1 MFSDRT
7 DQALLYFAFKSAFG
21 NGNKIRCLLRAH
33 GAGEL
38 ASRVLLPNFKQPKHA
53 IHFGMQIGV

>member
-1 MFSDRT
+1 MLGDRT

-38 ASRVLLPNFKQPKHA
+38 ASFVLMLTFKQPEHA
-53 IHFGMQIGV
+53 IHFGMEIEV